1 MPVTGKKAAACP
13 GIPATSRL
21 FTITGYGISVCPMT
35 VFMNVWKV
43 LAMCAWLVL
52 GILPLVSIEVVLP
65 GRYMR
70 PLLPKPRG
78 LAVVSVAASVHCG
91 GHALAAKPPASGG
104 VCRARQV
111 RP

>member
-21 FTITGYGISVCPMT
+21 FTITGYGISVCPKAG
-35 VFMNVWKV
+35 FMKVWEV
-43 LAMCAWLVL
+43 LARLPGLVL
-52 GILPLVSIEVVLP
+52 GILPLLSIEVVMP

-91 GHALAAKPPASGG
+91 GHALAAEAPEIG
-104 VCRARQV
+104 VV
-111 RP
+111 